1 MAAEVTVTQ
10 IVEVTALAGGDEG
23 RIIKFTHSLTP
34 AETVQ
39 GKPIIANTAVTLDL
53 GDIAAGSG
61 FLLYLEALVGN
72 VYVLLGATAGTPL
85 LTTAELYI
93 RQGTGYI
100 IPINPNA
107 TAMPGIRLISD
118 SATGQVKYILVGS

>member
-1 MAAEVTVTQ
+1 MAAT
-10 IVEVTALAGGDEG
+10 VEVTQVLEVIGLAGGDDVCLT
-23 RIIKFTHSLTP
+23 KFTHSGTP
-34 AETVQ
+34 TEIVK

-61 FLLYLEALVGN
+61 FLLYVEALVGN
-72 VYVLLGATAGTPL
+72 VYVLLNATSGTPV

-93 RQGTGYI
+93 KAGTGYI

-107 TAMPGIRLISD
+107 TAMAGIRLISD
-118 SATGQVKYILVGS
+118 SATGQIKYMLIG